1 LSVES
6 AVPLAALAARWVP
19 DVAVELDGGPGW
31 GEDRRKGER
40 RAMARKYVDCR
51 EVPSEMNCTVGIA
64 ADSEEEV
71 LEAAVQHA
79 VAVHSHEDTP
89 ELRSMIRQSI
99 KETEAAS
106 V

>member
-1 LSVES
+1 VS
-6 AVPLAALAARWVP
+6 ASLLPAYPERLPAAALTAPVT
-19 DVAVELDGGPGW
+19 GW
-31 GEDRRKGER
+31 RISKSRER
-40 RAMARKYVDCR
+40 RTMARKYVDCR

-64 ADSEEEV
+64 ADSEEEL

-79 VAVHSHEDTP
+79 VAVHSHEDTE

-99 KETEAAS
+99 KETEAAA